1 MNGAI
6 HMAVGRLLRTA
17 IKYGPIAYPV
27 IRKFMNKRKAKGNA
41 QTNTEQYKNNKS
53 KR

>member
-1 MNGAI
+1 
-6 HMAVGRLLRTA
+6 MAVGRLLKTA

-27 IRKFMNKRKAKGNA
+27 IRKFMNKKKSKDNA
-41 QTNTEQYKNNKS
+41 QTNSDQYKNKKS